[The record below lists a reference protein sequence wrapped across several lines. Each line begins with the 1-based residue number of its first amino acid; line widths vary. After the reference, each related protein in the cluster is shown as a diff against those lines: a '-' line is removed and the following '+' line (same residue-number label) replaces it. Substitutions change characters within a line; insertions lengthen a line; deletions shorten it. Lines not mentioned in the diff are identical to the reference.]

1 MNLQTRIDKLLRE
14 KGKLKRWHKVVSA
27 LACVVVFCTTYALIM
42 PALTMER
49 DTYCG
54 FTEHTHADSC
64 YTQVLVCGLEENE
77 AHKHSEECEGKKRR
91 GDCAEH
97 Q

>member
-27 LACVVVFCTTYALIM
+27 LACVVVFCTTYVLIM

-54 FTEHTHADSC
+54 FTEHTH
-64 YTQVLVCGLEENE
+64 VLAC
-77 AHKHSEECEGKKRR
+77 R
-91 GDCAEH
+91 
-97 Q
+97 